1 MRQLMRDVKQSSGQD
16 MGRRKLAFFVGM
28 GVSLCLSIFGGGNL
42 VSHAA
47 ELEEIETRGHIIVGV
62 KDNVRPLG
70 FRDETGQLVGFEID
84 LARQLAM
91 ELLGSAEAIAFQPLS
106 NQERVPQL
114 LADEVDVLIA
124 RLSMTT
130 PRMRVVDFSSPY
142 YLDGTA
148 LVTQQPSVL
157 NIGDLRGQTVAV
169 LNHSSTI
176 DVVRSRLPGVNLVG
190 VESYQ
195 GALETL
201 ETGEAVAFA
210 ADVSILSGWVQE
222 YPQYRIL
229 PTLLSAEALA
239 IALPRGLQYQELR
252 SQVNTIVEGWAA
264 NGWLQERMEY
274 WGLP

>member
-1 MRQLMRDVKQSSGQD
+1 MVLDVDGGIKGL
-16 MGRRKLAFFVGM
+16 RRSIVGCRGWI
-28 GVSLCLSIFGGGNL
+28 GVGLCLCLFLSGNL
-42 VSHAA
+42 VSYGA
-47 ELEEIETRGHIIVGV
+47 ELEEIEERGYVIVGV

-70 FRDETGQLVGFEID
+70 FRDETGRLVGFEID
-84 LARQLAM
+84 LARQLALD
-91 ELLGSAEAIAFQPLS
+91 LLGSAEAVELQPLM

-124 RLSMTT
+124 RLSVTT

-148 LVTQQPSVL
+148 LVTQQPLVADV
-157 NIGDLRGQTVAV
+157 GDLSGQRVAV
-169 LNHSSTI
+169 LHRSSTI
-176 DVVRSRLPGVNLVG
+176 DVVRSRLPGVTLVG

-195 GALETL
+195 AALEALETG
-201 ETGEAVAFA
+201 TAAAFA
-210 ADVSILSGWVQE
+210 ADVSMLSGWVQE

-239 IALPRGLQYQELR
+239 IAFPRGLQHQDLR
-252 SQVNTIVEGWAA
+252 IRVNAIVEGWAA